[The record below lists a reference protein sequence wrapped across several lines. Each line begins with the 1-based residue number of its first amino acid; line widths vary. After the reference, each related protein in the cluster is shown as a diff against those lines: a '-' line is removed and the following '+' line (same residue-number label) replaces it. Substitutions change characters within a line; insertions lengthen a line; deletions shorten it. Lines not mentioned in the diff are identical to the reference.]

1 MPAADLK
8 NFFCEQIWGNFGKYD
23 CLKNLYNRAISV
35 LNVITIFANFC
46 FKIFL
51 SQSKL
56 VVKISGQFKF
66 DSN

>member
-1 MPAADLK
+1 MPVADLK
-8 NFFCEQIWGNFGKYD
+8 NFFCEQVWGNFGTYD

-51 SQSKL
+51 SQFKL
-56 VVKISGQFKF
+56 VVKIAGQFRF